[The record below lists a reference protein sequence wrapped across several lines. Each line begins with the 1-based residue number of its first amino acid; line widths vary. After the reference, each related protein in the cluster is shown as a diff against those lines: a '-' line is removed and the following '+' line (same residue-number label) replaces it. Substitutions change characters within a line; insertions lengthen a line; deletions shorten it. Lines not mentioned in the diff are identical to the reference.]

1 MKIHFIYICILCV
14 NLFTQAQIPIQH
26 QPGYATIS
34 DLKLIYENGSP
45 FSQPQMEATI
55 TSTWDFYEINYRE
68 VSTYSTNYDT
78 IFNSIYIKN
87 CFYQITEEI
96 YDYERYTALP
106 LNATGLIIF
115 NIYSDTSTINDW
127 YCPNQNFYGLLAS
140 DTILANEVVTA
151 SLNEVSA
158 PQLSLYPNPA
168 SDFINVKTENPALLK
183 RIEIKA
189 MDGTTVLEQKE
200 SEKIPVA
207 HLAAGV
213 YFIHVR
219 YNATTITKK
228 FVKE

>member
-1 MKIHFIYICILCV
+1 MKIHLIYICILC
-14 NLFTQAQIPIQH
+14 LSFFSQAQIPIQP

-45 FSQPQMEATI
+45 FSLPQLEATI
-55 TSTWDFYEINYRE
+55 TSTWEFYEINYRE
-68 VSTYSTNYDT
+68 VATYSTNYDT

-106 LNATGLIIF
+106 LNTSGLIIF

-140 DTILANEVVTA
+140 DTILASEVVTA
-151 SLNEVSA
+151 SLNKISE
-158 PQLSLYPNPA
+158 PQISIYPNPA
-168 SDFINVKTENPALLK
+168 TSYLNIRANNTIS
-183 RIEIKA
+183 IESVEITS
-189 MDGTTVLEQKE
+189 MDGTSVFTQKE
-200 SEKIPVA
+200 TEKIPIA

-219 YNATTITKK
+219 YDNAVVTKK